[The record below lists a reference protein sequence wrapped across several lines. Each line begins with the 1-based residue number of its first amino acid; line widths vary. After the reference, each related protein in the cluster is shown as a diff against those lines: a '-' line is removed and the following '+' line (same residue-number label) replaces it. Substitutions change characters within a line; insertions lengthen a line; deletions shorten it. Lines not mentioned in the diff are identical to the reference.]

1 MNNIYPIEIYKDRL
15 RKEISSMLG
24 IPDTRCDLSPDFRGS
39 FSHEDIIVEK
49 WVWTSEPGSKV
60 TSLLYRPENPA
71 GQMPAIVITNGH
83 GGSKSSLYSL
93 YTAQLYAKMGLAC
106 FLHDTIGEEER
117 HIEGKMGTRAHDDHD
132 ADKAAAESG
141 RLIMGKMVFDAI
153 RAIDFL
159 ESRDDINKQSIGVVG
174 NSLGGA
180 VAQWVMALDKRV
192 RMAIASGFGLGECI
206 KGSKPCTEVPYKKL
220 KNICSWTNFLAL
232 TIPQCAVMFMN
243 GEKDYV
249 INKSKTSEYFDIVRN
264 YASEM
269 ERMYEFAGLPVKVK
283 AWFDSE
289 GGHRA
294 YQNHKDALL
303 WINKYL
309 GTPDYT
315 AEEIKK
321 LPEITLDKWCAE
333 NNLTWE
339 SNFYDLY
346 WVDVNH
352 KGAVYAD
359 LGIKP
364 IDTKKLKCL
373 NGEELGSPEYTL
385 KGWLDLI
392 KK

>member
-83 GGSKSSLYSL
+83 GGSKSSFIA

-117 HIEGKMGTRAHDDHD
+117 HIEGKWAQRAHDDHD

-180 VAQWVMALDKRV
+180 VAQWVMALDKECAWRLLPALGLV
-192 RMAIASGFGLGECI
+192 NASRAANHAPKCRT
-206 KGSKPCTEVPYKKL
+206 KA

-269 ERMYEFAGLPVKVK
+269 ERMYGAGLPVKEK

-303 WINKYL
+303 
-309 GTPDYT
+309 DQ
-315 AEEIKK
+315 
-321 LPEITLDKWCAE
+321 
-333 NNLTWE
+333 
-339 SNFYDLY
+339 
-346 WVDVNH
+346 
-352 KGAVYAD
+352 
-359 LGIKP
+359 
-364 IDTKKLKCL
+364 
-373 NGEELGSPEYTL
+373 
-385 KGWLDLI
+385 
-392 KK
+392 